1 MKIQTTRVGNLD
13 KGLSVWKM
21 GLDTGQIQALSKV
34 NMQKNIYSKIQCLIV
49 DDVFNIIF
57 VTSGVLAE

>member
-21 GLDTGQIQALSKV
+21 GLDTGQIF
-34 NMQKNIYSKIQCLIV
+34 QKNIYCKVKCLIV